1 MRDWT
6 EKHIREL
13 VRRHAGHA
21 GDGGGN
27 IFTETLLLRLWVYRC
42 SQQPIT
48 TLHGGTIK
56 FTMVKLTTS
65 ENLLATGKTIVRV
78 DFTGCNWS
86 RDYFIDDPVGY
97 MSAQITPNTMP
108 PGSILESI
116 LPSLLYSNDM
126 HPSYWTNLSIYQT
139 DAIYCDQVQTDVRA
153 SFGDVQAWNDANRT
167 HYSADPVVGVMTFR
181 NVPSGTNTVSIFY
194 HI

>member
-13 VRRHAGHA
+13 VRQRAGDA

-27 IFTETLLLRLWVYRC
+27 VLTVALLLRLWVYRC

-56 FTMVKLTTS
+56 FTMVKFTTS
-65 ENLLATGKTIVRV
+65 ESLLATGKTLVRV

-86 RDYFIDDPVGY
+86 RDYFIGDPVGY
-97 MSAQITPNTMP
+97 VSAEITPYTMP

-116 LPSLLYSNDM
+116 LPSLLYRNGMSLN
-126 HPSYWTNLSIYQT
+126 YWMSLATYQT
-139 DAIYCDQVQTDVRA
+139 DAIYCDRVQTDVRA
-153 SFGDVQAWNDANRT
+153 SFAYVDAWNDAKRSHVST
-167 HYSADPVVGVMTFR
+167 EPVVGQMIFQ

-194 HI
+194 LI

>member
-13 VRRHAGHA
+13 VRRHAG
-21 GDGGGN
+21 DGGGN
-27 IFTETLLLRLWVYRC
+27 IFTEALLLRLWVYRC

-56 FTMVKLTTS
+56 FTMVKITTS
-65 ENLLATGKTIVRV
+65 GNLLATGKTLVRV

-86 RDYFIDDPVGY
+86 RDYFIGDPVGT
-97 MSAQITPNTMP
+97 MSAQITPHTMP
-108 PGSILESI
+108 PGSILDSI
-116 LPSLLYSNDM
+116 QLSLLYSNIM
-126 HPSYWTNLSIYQT
+126 SPSYWMSLATYQT

-153 SFGDVQAWNDANRT
+153 SFGYVSAWNDAKRS
-167 HYSADPVVGVMTFR
+167 HMSADPVVGLMNFR
-181 NVPSGTNTVSIFY
+181 KVPSGTNTVSIFY
-194 HI
+194 VI

>member
-13 VRRHAGHA
+13 VRRHAG
-21 GDGGGN
+21 DVGGN
-27 IFTETLLLRLWVYRC
+27 VVTETLLLRLWVYRC

-65 ENLLATGKTIVRV
+65 NNLLAIGKTLVRV

-86 RDYFIDDPVGY
+86 CDYFIGDPVGY
-97 MSAQITPNTMP
+97 ISAQITPNTIP
-108 PGSILESI
+108 PGSVLNSI
-116 LPSLLYSNDM
+116 LPSILYGNGMSLTYLT
-126 HPSYWTNLSIYQT
+126 SLATYQT
-139 DAIYCDQVQTDVRA
+139 DVVYCDQVQTDVRV
-153 SFGDVQAWNDANRT
+153 SLGDVHAWNDAKRS
-167 HYSADPVVGVMTFR
+167 HYSADPVVCRMAFER
-181 NVPSGTNTVSIFY
+181 VPSGTNTVSIFY
-194 HI
+194 LI

>member
-13 VRRHAGHA
+13 VRRHAGE
-21 GDGGGN
+21 GGGN
-27 IFTETLLLRLWVYRC
+27 IFTDALLLRLWVYRC

-56 FTMVKLTTS
+56 FTMVKIMASSNLT
-65 ENLLATGKTIVRV
+65 ATGKTLVRV

-86 RDYFIDDPVGY
+86 RDYFIGDPAGN
-97 MSAQITPNTMP
+97 MSAQITQNTMP

-116 LPSLLYSNDM
+116 LPSLLYSNGM
-126 HPSYWTNLSIYQT
+126 SLRYWTTLATYQT

-153 SFGDVQAWNDANRT
+153 SFGYVNAWNDAKRT
-167 HYSADPVVGVMTFR
+167 HYSADPVVGQMIFR
-181 NVPSGTNTVSIFY
+181 NVPSGTNTASIF
-194 HI
+194 HLI

>member
-13 VRRHAGHA
+13 VRRHAGE
-21 GDGGGN
+21 GGGN
-27 IFTETLLLRLWVYRC
+27 IFTAALLLRLWVYRC
-42 SQQPIT
+42 SQQPIK

-56 FTMVKLTTS
+56 FTMVKITTS
-65 ENLLATGKTIVRV
+65 DNLLATGKTLVRV

-86 RDYFIDDPVGY
+86 RDYFIGDPVGT
-97 MSAQITPNTMP
+97 MSAQITQNTMP

-116 LPSLLYSNDM
+116 LPSLLYSNGM
-126 HPSYWTNLSIYQT
+126 SLRYWTSLTTYQT

-153 SFGDVQAWNDANRT
+153 SFGYVNAWNDAKRS
-167 HYSADPVVGVMTFR
+167 HISADPVVGQMIFR

-194 HI
+194 VI